1 MLLYKTTLHQCDRFT
16 YIFHLIRSEVYN
28 AVNVPC
34 RIKKKHWALTSP
46 SKQTPMQILFVSG
59 QCDRDCSNPNFLP
72 TNSLH
77 AQTKQKWLACQEATT
92 FTKTKIFLQFRCQY
106 FKFIKFYGFKF
117 CVMRINAIRIVGT
130 SCIRYVI

>member
-59 QCDRDCSNPNFLP
+59 QCDLDCSNPNFLSFI
-72 TNSLH
+72 TCIDQ
-77 AQTKQKWLACQEATT
+77 AKVACLLGGDHIYKDEN
-92 FTKTKIFLQFRCQY
+92 FSPI
-106 FKFIKFYGFKF
+106 
-117 CVMRINAIRIVGT
+117 
-130 SCIRYVI
+130 